1 MCFEK
6 RGMKCLVMWRSNDE
20 VLPAFSIHGYF
31 SVLATLLHLGA
42 RVSLLLEVSKAFLC
56 KLYP

>member
-1 MCFEK
+1 
-6 RGMKCLVMWRSNDE
+6 MKCLVMWRSNDE